1 MEMLNVELI
10 ESGKRMTVPDVKPLP
25 SASLYLDTSNELWRR
40 KNQANMLSLVRIES
54 VVPPLQARTEMN
66 GALEA
71 IAPQL
76 ALDGLKQAVS
86 LNDPYSNEA
95 VLFEPDFFNAPA
107 YAGVETFNWDYS
119 GKYRRMEIDG
129 VVEAVEF
136 TDGHLDY
143 QRELGAQFHYEQDGK
158 FVSVSHAIHRSQSW
172 QDQPATVSTNVWYS
186 EFAETGY
193 EGSIIAHAEMTV
205 EQEAAVVLAIRRMAG
220 LAIDA
225 AASEA

>member
-1 MEMLNVELI
+1 MNMLNVELI
-10 ESGKRMTVPDVKPLP
+10 ESGTRMAVPDVEPLP
-25 SASLYLDTSNELWRR
+25 SASLYLDISNELWKR
-40 KNQANMLSLVRIES
+40 KKEANILSFVRFES
-54 VVPPLQARTEMN
+54 AVPALQARMEMN
-66 GALEA
+66 EALEA

-76 ALDGLKQAVS
+76 ALDGLKRAVS

-95 VLFEPDFFNAPA
+95 VRFEPDFFNAPS

-129 VVEAVEF
+129 IVEAVEF

-143 QRELGAQFHYEQDGK
+143 QRELGAQFHYEKDGK
-158 FVSVSHAIHRSQSW
+158 LVSVSHSIDRSQSW
-172 QDQPATVSTNVWYS
+172 QDQPATVSTNVWFS

-193 EGSIIAHAEMTV
+193 EGSVIAHAEMTP
-205 EQEAAVVLAIRRMAG
+205 EQETAVVQVMRRMAG

-225 AASEA
+225 ADSEA